1 MTTPVINTT
10 VASDPVST
18 IISPATLIVDGT
30 ASSTDFILN
39 TDITTSNL
47 HAPSMPSARL
57 TASYQTIETAS
68 NTTVT
73 DIKDDMMALQQ
84 AVANYGI
91 DPVEILHMGKLFHC

>member
-1 MTTPVINTT
+1 
-10 VASDPVST
+10 
-18 IISPATLIVDGT
+18 
-30 ASSTDFILN
+30 
-39 TDITTSNL
+39 
-47 HAPSMPSARL
+47 MPSARL

>member
-1 MTTPVINTT
+1 
-10 VASDPVST
+10 
-18 IISPATLIVDGT
+18 
-30 ASSTDFILN
+30 
-39 TDITTSNL
+39 
-47 HAPSMPSARL
+47 MPSARL
-57 TASYQTIETAS
+57 TASYQTIEIAS